1 MEIYEVSIIFLLK
14 CVRSSDQN
22 KLLTWTSKVEIY
34 FLRFA
39 IINGIV
45 KKPIVP
51 MATIVMYVIGFP
63 TGSCAGGTKE
73 RTNAKTAAR
82 IPTVAKRYKTGAL

>member
-1 MEIYEVSIIFLLK
+1 M
-14 CVRSSDQN
+14 
-22 KLLTWTSKVEIY
+22 
-34 FLRFA
+34 
-39 IINGIV
+39 INGIV